1 MEVIK
6 NIIRL
11 PFLLLSFLFMMPF
24 LALQKN
30 PRNLG
35 EPSKVKK
42 TFGFVLGAFL
52 YWFIPCT
59 IIYIS
64 YKEITGK

>member
-1 MEVIK
+1 
-6 NIIRL
+6 
-11 PFLLLSFLFMMPF
+11 MMPF

-30 PRNLG
+30 PLILG
-35 EPSKVKK
+35 APSKLKK

-52 YWFIPCT
+52 YWFIPCA

-64 YKEITGK
+64 YKEITVK